1 MNYVL
6 AGNAQSHPDVSLV
19 MGVLAVVLL
28 LLVVAAVYR
37 IIKRG
42 GR

>member
-1 MNYVL
+1 MNYIL
-6 AGNAQSHPDVSLV
+6 AGNAQSHPDVSTAI
-19 MGVLAVVLL
+19 GVLAVVLL

-42 GR
+42 GK